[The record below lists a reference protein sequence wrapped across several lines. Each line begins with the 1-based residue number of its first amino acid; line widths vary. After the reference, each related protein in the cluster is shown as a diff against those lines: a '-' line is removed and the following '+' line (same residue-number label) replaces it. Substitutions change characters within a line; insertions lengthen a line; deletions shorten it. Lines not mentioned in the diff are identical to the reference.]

1 MPSELTPMMQQYVR
15 MKELHPDCILFFRL
29 GDFYEMFNEDA
40 RLVSKELELT
50 LTTRDRGKPA
60 DERTPM
66 CGVPYHSAD
75 AYIARLI
82 SKGYKVAIC
91 EQMEDPSTAKG
102 LVDRDIIRIVTPG
115 TVISESMLEEGRNN
129 FICSVYRAGEDV
141 GLCFCDIST
150 GEVWATSFAGALSG
164 EHLYNELG
172 RFSPREAVLSEEAY
186 ADAALLDF
194 LVSRLECRCENGGA
208 DRYDGAAVPAS
219 LERQFKTGLEDLP
232 SLTGSAALAAG
243 GLLSYLYETQ
253 KTDLSHLSELKY
265 YTSGQYM
272 ELDLTARQTLCT
284 MLDALGVLQAEA
296 EQDRPASEQRTIPL
310 YRSPAA
316 AGYAAPVFGEDYELL
331 TVDGEVP
338 VGAELA
344 VRIQGDSME
353 PYIRDESVVYVN
365 HDPLRPGDVGIFCVD
380 GDMLCKQYYRDSLG
394 TVYLFSLNRSRSD
407 ADQVFTA
414 GSGRSLTCFGRVM
427 LHNLPLPI

>member
-1 MPSELTPMMQQYVR
+1 MGFGEQLRSR
-15 MKELHPDCILFFRL
+15 RKELGYSREELAQKLGITSSAVGNYETGVSAPRESVLLRLFDVLQVEPNYLYR
-29 GDFYEMFNEDA
+29 DFYAAGRRGEG
-40 RLVSKELELT
+40 VS
-50 LTTRDRGKPA
+50 
-60 DERTPM
+60 
-66 CGVPYHSAD
+66 
-75 AYIARLI
+75 
-82 SKGYKVAIC
+82 
-91 EQMEDPSTAKG
+91 
-102 LVDRDIIRIVTPG
+102 
-115 TVISESMLEEGRNN
+115 
-129 FICSVYRAGEDV
+129 
-141 GLCFCDIST
+141 
-150 GEVWATSFAGALSG
+150 
-164 EHLYNELG
+164 
-172 RFSPREAVLSEEAY
+172 SEEAS
-186 ADAALLDF
+186 LL
-194 LVSRLECRCENGGA
+194 RKYR
-208 DRYDGAAVPAS
+208 
-219 LERQFKTGLEDLP
+219 
-232 SLTGSAALAAG
+232 
-243 GLLSYLYETQ
+243 
-253 KTDLSHLSELKY
+253 EL
-265 YTSGQYM
+265 G
-272 ELDLTARQTLCT
+272 LTARQTLCT

-353 PYIRDESVVYVN
+353 PYIRDKSVVYVN

>member
-1 MPSELTPMMQQYVR
+1 MGFGEQLRSR
-15 MKELHPDCILFFRL
+15 RKELGYSREELAQKLGITSSAVGNYETGVSAPRESVLLRLFDVLQVEPNYLYR
-29 GDFYEMFNEDA
+29 DFYAAGRRGEG
-40 RLVSKELELT
+40 VS
-50 LTTRDRGKPA
+50 
-60 DERTPM
+60 
-66 CGVPYHSAD
+66 
-75 AYIARLI
+75 
-82 SKGYKVAIC
+82 
-91 EQMEDPSTAKG
+91 
-102 LVDRDIIRIVTPG
+102 
-115 TVISESMLEEGRNN
+115 
-129 FICSVYRAGEDV
+129 
-141 GLCFCDIST
+141 
-150 GEVWATSFAGALSG
+150 
-164 EHLYNELG
+164 
-172 RFSPREAVLSEEAY
+172 SEEAS
-186 ADAALLDF
+186 LL
-194 LVSRLECRCENGGA
+194 RKYR
-208 DRYDGAAVPAS
+208 
-219 LERQFKTGLEDLP
+219 
-232 SLTGSAALAAG
+232 
-243 GLLSYLYETQ
+243 
-253 KTDLSHLSELKY
+253 EL
-265 YTSGQYM
+265 G
-272 ELDLTARQTLCT
+272 LTARQTLCT

-353 PYIRDESVVYVN
+353 PYIQDESVVYVN